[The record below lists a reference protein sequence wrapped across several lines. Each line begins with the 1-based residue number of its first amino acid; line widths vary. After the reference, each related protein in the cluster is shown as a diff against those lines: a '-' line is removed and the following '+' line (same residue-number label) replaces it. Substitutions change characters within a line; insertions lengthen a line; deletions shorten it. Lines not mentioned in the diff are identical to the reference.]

1 MDGLDWIG
9 LDWIGSDGG
18 MDWLDLPQN
27 TTAPR
32 AHLALLIKASVAM
45 RVIALYSV
53 HKKH

>member
-1 MDGLDWIG
+1 MDGWIG
-9 LDWIGSDGG
+9 
-18 MDWLDLPQN
+18 LDLPQN